1 MFQSI
6 PHCYL
11 VMVVLLNSLQQ
22 EKSGIG
28 WNSSRAFLS
37 YCSIPISRSGH
48 VEWRW
53 SLASSLDLTPS
64 ARGLGEV
71 QEDVWTAWASSRG
84 GDPAS
89 VGSLHNYITQLHKAE
104 SPFLPVQCI
113 SLVLRNGQSCLLP
126 VQGMEVSESVWTAF
140 SVGGKAC
147 PRCEQGRVPL
157 WEEESKLLK
166 PIRVRQVLN
175 MSHISQLSNAFKP
188 MLSLSKLMTH
198 SPMCTAE

>member
-6 PHCYL
+6 SHCYL

-28 WNSSRAFLS
+28 WNSSMAFLS
-37 YCSIPISRSGH
+37 YCSIPVSRSGH

-89 VGSLHNYITQLHKAE
+89 AGSLHNYITQLCKAE
-104 SPFLPVQCI
+104 SHFLPVQCI
-113 SLVLRNGQSCLLP
+113 SLVLRNGQSCLCRARRCLNQC
-126 VQGMEVSESVWTAF
+126 VQHSLSEAKPAPGVS
-140 SVGGKAC
+140 K
-147 PRCEQGRVPL
+147 
-157 WEEESKLLK
+157 EESLCEK
-166 PIRVRQVLN
+166 RNQ
-175 MSHISQLSNAFKP
+175 SF
-188 MLSLSKLMTH
+188 
-198 SPMCTAE
+198 